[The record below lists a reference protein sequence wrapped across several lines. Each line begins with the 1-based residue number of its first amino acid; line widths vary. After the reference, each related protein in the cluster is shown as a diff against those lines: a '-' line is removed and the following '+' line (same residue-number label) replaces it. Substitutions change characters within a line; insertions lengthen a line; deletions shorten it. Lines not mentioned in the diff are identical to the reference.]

1 MHMESRPSSSDA
13 LLPDGQAAR
22 RFVVCAVGLVVL
34 LAVSKA
40 LAAYSGVKA
49 ATYILPILAV
59 LVLAPRIGLAWA
71 APAVK
76 ALLVLSLS
84 ALLLNIVP
92 DSTWDGNMYH
102 KVAIVALHDGW
113 NPWLFPE
120 FSDWAATRSE
130 IYYSSG
136 VWDGNPNAMWV
147 SHYPNLSW
155 LFSAALMDYGF
166 GWESG
171 KALNLLLAI
180 ALFVYARTV
189 FKQYLP
195 NRWQVEVLALLAVA
209 CQPIVGQLPTNYV
222 DGCTYS
228 VIALTT
234 LCILD
239 RDRSPAVNVIVWCSL
254 IILAGVKFTGALYAA
269 MLALPF
275 LVVRRPGLKEIA
287 TWSLLGAIALS
298 HPYLNHIASDL
309 DIGYPVTGTDMVLR
323 GQAEASVLEKPRI
336 RTLAESLLAHTSN
349 ATTFPGMKIPGTF
362 AMDEIKSSGAPDPRF
377 AGFGPLFSLALV
389 IAAVAIV
396 LALVLERRNRRQ
408 GINHWYLLAAVA
420 YLVVMAIAHA
430 APWWARYVPFLYLAL
445 ILVLLVCSGSTIKGV
460 RVASSLASL
469 VMLVNAVL
477 VFAGVAQYTRD
488 FALRPAMQANRAI
501 SAQYQQ
507 GEHVIVA
514 APQFFGFST
523 LYHTQ
528 HVLGIK
534 DVEYQVSGMDNTA
547 CEGPQQIG
555 DWIGFSKLCR

>member
-1 MHMESRPSSSDA
+1 M
-13 LLPDGQAAR
+13 
-22 RFVVCAVGLVVL
+22 
-34 LAVSKA
+34 
-40 LAAYSGVKA
+40 
-49 ATYILPILAV
+49 
-59 LVLAPRIGLAWA
+59 AWA

-76 ALLVLSLS
+76 AVLVLSLS

-92 DSTWDGNMYH
+92 DSTWNGNMYH

-113 NPWLFPE
+113 NPWLFPD
-120 FSDWAATRSE
+120 FSDWAATRNE
-130 IYYSSG
+130 IYYSPS
-136 VWDGNPNAMWV
+136 VWDGNQNALWV

-180 ALFVYARTV
+180 APFVYARI
-189 FKQYLP
+189 FFRQYLP
-195 NRWQVEVLALLAVA
+195 NRWQVEVL
-209 CQPIVGQLPTNYV
+209 
-222 DGCTYS
+222 
-228 VIALTT
+228 
-234 LCILD
+234 
-239 RDRSPAVNVIVWCSL
+239 
-254 IILAGVKFTGALYAA
+254 VKFTGARYAA

-309 DIGYPVTGTDMVLR
+309 DIGYPVTGTDIVLR

-349 ATTFPGMKIPGTF
+349 AATFPGMKIPGTF
-362 AMDEIKSSGAPDPRF
+362 AMDEIKQSGAPDPRF

-389 IAAVAIV
+389 IAAVAIA

-445 ILVLLVCSGSTIKGV
+445 ILVLLVCSGSTIRGV